1 MFQKIQMNY
10 LDRIVFLYF
19 LNVSQIIVTL
29 SKVFIKL
36 KKVNAKKC
44 IKRLKKLF
52 ERKHHTISYQSYAS
66 LYCIMGILEAID

>member
-44 IKRLKKLF
+44 IKRLK
-52 ERKHHTISYQSYAS
+52 EI
-66 LYCIMGILEAID
+66 I